1 MPVPGQPPPAPVIHG
16 PAPPDPPAMIRRDDQ
31 GGATIRAVRLQEP
44 LDFDGRLDEA
54 IYEQVPGI
62 SDFIQTEPLEG
73 APATEKTEV
82 WVFFDDEAIYIAG
95 RCWDTQPHR
104 IVATELRRDHGSIWL
119 NQHLAVTFDTFYDRR
134 NAFIFY
140 LNPLGGFFDGLITD
154 ERNFNRD
161 WSAVWDSRTARFE
174 GGWTTELRFPFKTL
188 RYPAAGPQVWGINFR
203 RVVRWKNEISYLT
216 RLPAALGIWSITKVS
231 SYATL
236 VGLEAPPSSRTI
248 EVKPYLTGDAAGA
261 PVESGAL
268 DRDFGG
274 DFGVDAKVGI
284 TSGLTA
290 DLTWNTDF
298 AQVEADA
305 QQINL
310 TRFSLF
316 FPEKREFFLEGQ
328 GLFAFGTSERTPRAS
343 SRRFGAPSSVPLLFF
358 SRRIGIAGNQVAPIR
373 GGARVTGKLGD
384 FGVGALAIRSGE
396 SVAAG
401 APETDFSVFRLKRD
415 ILSRST
421 VGVMGT
427 YRSGTGDGRG
437 SNAAYGMDARFGLYE
452 NLDIRSYAAWTQNE
466 HDDRTGMS
474 YRGQLDYQ
482 ADRYGLQFER
492 LVVGEGFDPG
502 LGFLRRR
509 DFQRNYAEA
518 RFSPR
523 PRSISWLRKIGGT
536 GSLDYT
542 TDNDGNLETR
552 IFALRSDVELENGD
566 SAQFQLARNRE
577 VLHEEFRLAGDLAV
591 AAGAHDFDY
600 ASLSYRAGPQRPIS
614 GTFAYQQGGFFS
626 GTRRELAWR
635 GRLEVVPH
643 LIVEPII
650 SLNWIAL
657 PDGDYDTRLVAS
669 RINYNLSPRS
679 FLAAFLQYNSAA
691 NSLSTNIRFRWEYQ
705 PGSDIYLVYNS
716 VRDTLMPGYPELDT
730 QAFIVKFTRLFRF

>member
-1 MPVPGQPPPAPVIHG
+1 MAPLPVIHG
-16 PAPPDPPAMIRRDDQ
+16 PPAPDPPAMIRRDDQ
-31 GGATIRAVRLQEP
+31 GGATIRAVRLDAP

-54 IYEQVPGI
+54 IYGQVPGI

-104 IVATELRRDHGSIWL
+104 MVATELRRDHGGIWL

-140 LNPLGGFFDGLITD
+140 LNPVGGFFDGLITD

-161 WSAVWDSRTARFE
+161 WTAVRDSRTARFE

-188 RYPAAGPQVWGINFR
+188 RYPRGGPQVWGINFR
-203 RVVRWKNEISYLT
+203 RVVRWKNEVSYLT

-236 VGLEAPPSSRTI
+236 VGLVAPPSSRTV
-248 EVKPYLTGDAAGA
+248 EVKPYLTGDAAGTRM
-261 PVESGAL
+261 EEGGL
-268 DRDFGG
+268 ERDYGSDVG
-274 DFGVDAKVGI
+274 IDAKVGI

-305 QQINL
+305 EQINL

-328 GLFAFGTSERTPRAS
+328 GIFGFGTSERTQRSAA
-343 SRRFGAPSSVPLLFF
+343 SRRFGPPSSVPVLFF
-358 SRRIGIAGNQVAPIR
+358 SRRIGISGDQVVPIR
-373 GGARVTGKLGD
+373 GGARVTGKAGAYSI
-384 FGVGALAIRSGE
+384 GALAMRSGA

-401 APETDFSVFRLKRD
+401 APETDFSVLRLKRD
-415 ILSRST
+415 ILGRST

-427 YRSGTGDGRG
+427 YRSQAASGPGR
-437 SNAAYGMDARFGLYE
+437 NFAYGMDARFGFFE
-452 NLDIRSYAAWTQNE
+452 HLDVRGYAAWTRNE
-466 HDDRTGMS
+466 HQDRTGLS
-474 YRGQLDYQ
+474 YRGQFDYA
-482 ADRYGLQFER
+482 ADRYGLQLER
-492 LVVGEGFDPG
+492 LVVGKHFDPG
-502 LGFLRRR
+502 IGFLRRR

-523 PRSISWLRKIGGT
+523 PRSIAWLRKIGWTLG
-536 GSLDYT
+536 LDHT
-542 TDNDGNLETR
+542 TDNDGEPETR
-552 IFALRSDVELENGD
+552 IVALRTELEIENGD
-566 SAQFQLARNRE
+566 SFQIELARNRE
-577 VLHEEFRLAGDLAV
+577 VLREDFRLADDLAV
-591 AAGAHDFDY
+591 AAARHDFDT
-600 ASLSYRAGPQRPIS
+600 ARVSYRAGPQRWVS
-614 GTFAYQQGGFFS
+614 GNFAYQEGGFFS
-626 GTRRELAWR
+626 GSRRELAWR
-635 GRLEVVPH
+635 GRVEAGPRLTF
-643 LIVEPII
+643 EPIL

-657 PDGDYDTRLVAS
+657 PAGRYDTRLAAARV
-669 RINYNLSPRS
+669 NYSLSPRS

-691 NSLSTNIRFRWEYQ
+691 DSLSTNVRFRWEYE
-705 PGSDIYLVYNS
+705 PGSDFYVVYNS
-716 VRDTLMPGYPELDT
+716 LRDTLFPGYPELET
-730 QAFIVKFTRLFRF
+730 QSFIVKFTRLFRF

>member
-1 MPVPGQPPPAPVIHG
+1 MLSAVSRTANGFQRVACLSPLLLGRFVSRAVAGSALAVGLISAPAAGLSGHATGAQEEQPAPAPVIHG
-16 PAPPDPPAMIRRDDQ
+16 PAPPEPPAMIRRDDQ
-31 GGATIRAVRLQEP
+31 GGATIRAVRLEEP

-54 IYEQVPGI
+54 IYDRVPGI

-104 IVATELRRDHGSIWL
+104 IVANELRRDHGSIWL

-161 WSAVWDSRTARFE
+161 WTAVWDSRTAWFE
-174 GGWTTELRFPFKTL
+174 DGWTTELRFPFKTL
-188 RYPAAGPQVWGINFR
+188 RYPGGGPQIWGINFR

-231 SYATL
+231 SYGTL

-248 EVKPYLTGDAAGA
+248 EVKPYLTGDAAGTRT
-261 PVESGAL
+261 GDIQF
-268 DRDFGG
+268 DREFGS

-343 SRRFGAPSSVPLLFF
+343 ARRFGAPSSVPLLFF
-358 SRRIGIAGNQVAPIR
+358 SRRIGIAGNQLVPIR

-384 FGVGALAIRSGE
+384 FGVGALAMRSGE
-396 SVAAG
+396 SAAAG
-401 APETDFSVFRLKRD
+401 AGDTDFSVIRLKRD
-415 ILSRST
+415 ILGRST

-427 YRSGTGDGRG
+427 YRSDTGAVWGATPPTGWTRASGSTRTSTSGATRPGR
-437 SNAAYGMDARFGLYE
+437 
-452 NLDIRSYAAWTQNE
+452 
-466 HDDRTGMS
+466 RTNTK
-474 YRGQLDYQ
+474 RGP
-482 ADRYGLQFER
+482 A
-492 LVVGEGFDPG
+492 
-502 LGFLRRR
+502 
-509 DFQRNYAEA
+509 
-518 RFSPR
+518 
-523 PRSISWLRKIGGT
+523 
-536 GSLDYT
+536 
-542 TDNDGNLETR
+542 
-552 IFALRSDVELENGD
+552 
-566 SAQFQLARNRE
+566 
-577 VLHEEFRLAGDLAV
+577 
-591 AAGAHDFDY
+591 
-600 ASLSYRAGPQRPIS
+600 
-614 GTFAYQQGGFFS
+614 
-626 GTRRELAWR
+626 
-635 GRLEVVPH
+635 
-643 LIVEPII
+643 
-650 SLNWIAL
+650 
-657 PDGDYDTRLVAS
+657 
-669 RINYNLSPRS
+669 
-679 FLAAFLQYNSAA
+679 
-691 NSLSTNIRFRWEYQ
+691 
-705 PGSDIYLVYNS
+705 
-716 VRDTLMPGYPELDT
+716 
-730 QAFIVKFTRLFRF
+730 